1 MNSWTPFLIVGL
13 TSGSVYALTAL
24 GLVLTY
30 RTSGIFNFSYGA
42 VAAAAAYLYY
52 ELHVKIGIPSWFAAV
67 LVVFVAGPL
76 VGLLFELMA
85 RGLDGVATTA
95 KLVATIGLLLG
106 IEALLVV
113 MFGSQGRPF
122 PSLLPTWSFR
132 AGGVHIGIDQI
143 ITVVI
148 GAGSMLALYTYL
160 RRTRTGIAMR
170 AVVESADLV
179 GLMGTS
185 PRKVRSTAWII
196 GASFAAVSGLL
207 LAPAT
212 GLDPLILTL
221 LVVQAFSGAA
231 VGAFSSL
238 PLTYAGGLI
247 VGIVY
252 ALSQKLAS
260 GPAAHLQWVQ
270 GLPASSPFIILFL
283 VLLLSPAGR
292 LREAGAAVLRQRRL
306 RDPGMPA
313 MRWVG
318 IVLAAAGAI
327 AVPWMV
333 GVKLPIYTNGLSLAI
348 VFASLGLLVRTS
360 GQISL
365 AHFGFAAVG
374 GAAMSHLA
382 HGAHIPWLLALLLAG
397 MCAIPVGVILAVPA
411 IRLSGLY
418 LALATFGFGILLANL
433 VYPLKMMF
441 GPYGSLDVPRPDLG
455 PIHASSDKAFY
466 FVVLIIAAVIIAF
479 IVILE
484 RSRLGRLLRGLAD
497 SPIALT
503 TRGTNINVTRVLV
516 FGISAF
522 IAAVGGATY
531 ASSVGFVS
539 ISTYPWFNSLV
550 LLAVLFTVGR
560 GTVRSPLLAGLA
572 YVVVPSYLTS
582 VRLVEGLPMLF
593 GVSAILISMQ
603 PFNTSGM
610 RARLTRLAASWAPR
624 SQRSPAIA
632 RIAALPPLVPSAGIR
647 PAAVLT
653 DAIGG
658 QSKDELE
665 RTR

>member
-1 MNSWTPFLIVGL
+1 MSSWTPFLIVGL

-42 VAAAAAYLYY
+42 VA
-52 ELHVKIGIPSWFAAV
+52 
-67 LVVFVAGPL
+67 VAGPL

-113 MFGSQGRPF
+113 IFGSQARPF

-132 AGGVHIGIDQI
+132 AAGVHIGIDQI

-252 ALSQKLAS
+252 ALSEKLAS

-270 GLPASSPFIILFL
+270 GL
-283 VLLLSPAGR
+283 
-292 LREAGAAVLRQRRL
+292 
-306 RDPGMPA
+306 PGMPA

-593 GVSAILISMQ
+593 GVSAILIAMQ

-653 DAIGG
+653 DAIGS